1 MKIGARNQHIPGF
14 QRLAQAVEDI
24 DRKFREFIEKQDTV
38 MGEGGLA
45 GPRFYPAANHGRH
58 RCGMM
63 GRAERS
69 YPRQSA
75 IF

>member
-1 MKIGARNQHIPGF
+1 
-14 QRLAQAVEDI
+14 
-24 DRKFREFIEKQDTV
+24 